1 MPVTTSTTSGA
12 TPARAGDSTRIAV
25 GIVGGSGY
33 AAQELVRL
41 VAQHPRLRLGWILSR
56 SHAGQSL
63 SAVYPHLRG
72 LVEGRFGS
80 PDDLVD
86 LARSVGV
93 IFLATPAGFAA
104 EQAPALLERGAA
116 VVDLSADFRLDD
128 AGLYERVYG
137 RPHPHP
143 ELLSQAAYGLPELF
157 GAEVARSRLVANP
170 GCYPTAA
177 LLALAPLA
185 AQGLL
190 AVERPV
196 VVSATSG
203 ISGAGS
209 QPGPMYHLPVATEN
223 VRPYG
228 VPGHRHTPEMRLH
241 LGRLL
246 RAGAGAGT
254 GAAGVELAF
263 IPHLV
268 PASRG
273 ILATC
278 VAGLREPHDTEEL
291 TQRYAAFYREAPFV
305 RVLPPPE
312 LPETKA
318 VQGAN
323 FCDLAVRWDPGS
335 RSAIVMAALDNLV
348 KGASG
353 QAIQNVNVLMGWD
366 PTAGLMGAPLYP

>member
-1 MPVTTSTTSGA
+1 MTAGA
-12 TPARAGDSTRIAV
+12 APARADDSARIPV

-41 VAQHPRLRLGWILSR
+41 LVQHPHLRLGWILSR
-56 SHAGQSL
+56 SHAGQPL
-63 SAVYPHLRG
+63 TTAYPHLRG

-80 PDDLVD
+80 PDDLLD
-86 LARSVGV
+86 LAGSVGV

-128 AGLYERVYG
+128 AALYESVYG

-143 ELLSQAAYGLPELF
+143 ELLGQAAYGLPELF
-157 GAEVARSRLVANP
+157 RAEVARARLIANP

-177 LLALAPLA
+177 LLALGPLA
-185 AQGLL
+185 AEGLL
-190 AVERPV
+190 DVERPV

-228 VPGHRHTPEMRLH
+228 VPGHRHTPEIRLH
-241 LGRLL
+241 LRRLL
-246 RAGAGAGT
+246 GAGAGGGT
-254 GAAGVELAF
+254 VTTGVELAF

-278 VAGLREPHDTEEL
+278 VAGLRQPLDTDDL
-291 TQRYAAFYREAPFV
+291 TERYAAFYREAPFV
-305 RVLPPPE
+305 RVLPPPQ

-323 FCDLAVRWDPGS
+323 FCDLAVRWDPAS
-335 RSAIVMAALDNLV
+335 RSVIVMAALDNLV

-353 QAIQNVNVLMGWD
+353 QAVQNVNVLMGWD
-366 PTAGLMGAPLYP
+366 ETAGLVGAPLYP